1 MCLPVTPRS
10 SRSCSQHGNVASG
23 PGSPPSGETCSRATG
38 LLPVHEST
46 PDDTAVQVS
55 TGELPDFETVRDLVS
70 AAHRTYQHTA
80 DGVVADYIPALAQA
94 SADLFGIAVA
104 GVGGRLAGVG
114 DSTHAFTI
122 QSVAKPF
129 VFALVCEA
137 LGHREVGERL
147 GVNATGLP
155 FDSVMAVELAADGLT
170 NPMVNSGAIAT
181 TSLVPGRTAELKWT
195 FLRDGLSRFAGRD
208 LEPDEEVLAS
218 ERATNG
224 RNEAMARLLLGHRRI
239 YFDPDEATDV
249 YTRQGSLL
257 VTAEDLALMG
267 ATLADGGVN
276 PVTRRRVVSQDTCR
290 RTLALLLTAGLYER
304 SGDWLYEI
312 GLPAKSGVSGGSVTI
327 APGKGGLAT
336 FSPPLDPAGNSVRG
350 QLATKLLSEALGLD
364 LLASSAMVESV
375 PPGL

>member
-1 MCLPVTPRS
+1 MSESAGQPPGRAGSAPV
-10 SRSCSQHGNVASG
+10 
-23 PGSPPSGETCSRATG
+23 
-38 LLPVHEST
+38 LPVHEST
-46 PDDTAVQVS
+46 PDETPVQVS
-55 TGELPDFETVRDLVS
+55 TGALPDFQTVLEIID
-70 AAHRTYQHTA
+70 AARRTYQRVS

-94 SADLFGIAVA
+94 SPDLFGIAIA
-104 GVGGRLAGVG
+104 GVGGRVGSVG
-114 DSTHAFTI
+114 DSAHAFTI

-137 LGHREVGERL
+137 LGHRRVREQL

-155 FDSVMAVELAADGLT
+155 FDSVMAVELATEGLT

-181 TSLVPGRTAELKWT
+181 TSLVPGRSAELKWR
-195 FLRDGLSRFAGRD
+195 FLREGLSRFAGRD
-208 LEPDEEVLAS
+208 LELDEDVLAS

-224 RNEAMARLLLGHRRI
+224 RNQAMALLLVGHRRI
-239 YFDPDEATDV
+239 YCDPDDATEV
-249 YTRQGSLL
+249 YTRQGCLL

-276 PVTRRRVVSQDTCR
+276 PVTGRRVVSPDTCR
-290 RTLALLLTAGLYER
+290 RTLALMLTAGLYER

-312 GLPAKSGVSGGSVTI
+312 GLPAKSGVSGGLVTI

-336 FSPPLDPAGNSVRG
+336 FSPPLDAAGNSVRG

-364 LLASSAMVESV
+364 LLASAPAVVADRRNAAPTTS
-375 PPGL
+375 GN

>member
-1 MCLPVTPRS
+1 MTETTPI
-10 SRSCSQHGNVASG
+10 G
-23 PGSPPSGETCSRATG
+23 RAGTAPR
-38 LLPVHEST
+38 LPVHEST

-55 TGELPDFETVRDLVS
+55 TGELPDYERVRELIS
-70 AAHRTYQHTA
+70 AAHGIYQPNA

-94 SADLFGIAVA
+94 SPDLFGIAVA
-104 GVGGRLAGVG
+104 GVRGRVAGVG
-114 DSTHAFTI
+114 DSTHPFTI

-137 LGHREVGERL
+137 LGHREVRERL
-147 GVNATGLP
+147 GVNVTGLL

-170 NPMVNSGAIAT
+170 NPLVNSGAIAT

-195 FLRDGLSRFAGRD
+195 FLREGLSRFAGRD
-208 LEPDEEVLAS
+208 LELDEDVLAS
-218 ERATNG
+218 ERATND
-224 RNEAMARLLLGHRRI
+224 RNEAMARLLLGHGRI

-257 VTAEDLALMG
+257 VTAEDLAVMG

-276 PVTRRRVVSQDTCR
+276 PVTHRRVVSQDTCR

-312 GLPAKSGVSGGSVTI
+312 GLPAKSGVSGGIVTI

-364 LLASSAMVESV
+364 LLASSAMVEGIAS
-375 PPGL
+375 P

>member
-1 MCLPVTPRS
+1 MTESTPI
-10 SRSCSQHGNVASG
+10 G
-23 PGSPPSGETCSRATG
+23 RAGTAPR
-38 LLPVHEST
+38 LPVHEST
-46 PDDTAVQVS
+46 PDGTAVQVS
-55 TGELPDFETVRDLVS
+55 TGELPGFEVVRDMLS
-70 AAHRTYQHTA
+70 AAHRIYKHNA
-80 DGVVADYIPALAQA
+80 DGVVADYIPALALA
-94 SADLFGIAVA
+94 SPDLFGIAVA
-104 GVGGRLAGVG
+104 GVRGRVAGVG
-114 DSTHAFTI
+114 DSAHAFTI

-129 VFALVCEA
+129 AFALVCEA
-137 LGHREVGERL
+137 LGHREVRERL

-170 NPMVNSGAIAT
+170 NPLVNSGAIAT

-195 FLRDGLSRFAGRD
+195 FLCEGLSRFAGRD
-208 LEPDEEVLAS
+208 LELDEEVLAS

-224 RNEAMARLLLGHRRI
+224 RNEAMARLLLGHGRI

-267 ATLADGGVN
+267 ATLANGGVN
-276 PVTRRRVVSQDTCR
+276 PITRRRVVSEDTCR

-304 SGDWLYEI
+304 SGDWLYEV
-312 GLPAKSGVSGGSVTI
+312 GLPAKSGVSGGIVTI

-336 FSPPLDPAGNSVRG
+336 FSPPLDTAGNSVRG

-364 LLASSAMVESV
+364 LLASSAMVE
-375 PPGL
+375 GLGPESP